1 MASRYPVLTPR
12 VGTDEKGYSMS
23 VTSEATT
30 LWFGD
35 LLGGTGTTSLDSS
48 DAAEFPVSWA
58 ARSQGVAGKTNPEEL
73 LGAAHSA
80 CFSMAFAKGLADAGH
95 APESLQVTA
104 AVTFA
109 PGEGITGSHLLVSA
123 KVAGLSE
130 EEFERLANEAK
141 ENCPVSQA
149 LAGIP
154 ITLEASLA

>member
-1 MASRYPVLTPR
+1 MAI
-12 VGTDEKGYSMS
+12 
-23 VTSEATT
+23 TSEATT

-35 LLGGTGTTSLDSS
+35 LQSGSGTTSLDSS
-48 DAAEFPVSWA
+48 DAAEFPVTWQ
-58 ARSQGVAGKTNPEEL
+58 ARSEGQAGTTNPEEL

-80 CFSMAFAKGLADAGH
+80 CFSMALAARLAQAGH

-104 AVTFA
+104 AVTFQ

-123 KVAGLSE
+123 KVPGMAE
-130 EEFERLANEAK
+130 DEFERIAEDATR
-141 ENCPVSQA
+141 NCPVSQA

>member
-1 MASRYPVLTPR
+1 MA
-12 VGTDEKGYSMS
+12 

-35 LLGGTGTTSLDSS
+35 LTNGSGTTSLDSS
-48 DAAEFPVSWA
+48 DAGEFPVTWT
-58 ARSQGVAGKTNPEEL
+58 ARSEGAAGLTNPEEL

-80 CFSMAFAKGLADAGH
+80 CYAMAFSGSLARNGTP
-95 APESLQVTA
+95 PESLQVTA

-123 KVAGLSE
+123 KVPGLSGE
-130 EEFERLANEAK
+130 DFQRLAAQAK
-141 ENCPVSQA
+141 DGCPVSKA